1 MGDEEDNNAEGGQ
14 EQSEAVEKSQKKVV
28 KKGILRSS
36 AKSRSPTTRSYKQ
49 IVLTIPAPPQQY
61 VPTQIPQ
68 PHFVTGPNNLPLS
81 QAAAPV
87 KRGLL
92 SLVPSKVRFN
102 PNLVPTQATIPE
114 VKPYRPRS
122 ASRNNSLAPPSEY
135 LSKRELGAEGIRLA
149 P

>member
-1 MGDEEDNNAEGGQ
+1 M
-14 EQSEAVEKSQKKVV
+14 
-28 KKGILRSS
+28 
-36 AKSRSPTTRSYKQ
+36 
-49 IVLTIPAPPQQY
+49 
-61 VPTQIPQ
+61 PTQIPQ
-68 PHFVTGPNNLPLS
+68 IPHFVTGLNNLPLS
-81 QAAAPV
+81 QAAAAAAPV
-87 KRGLL
+87 KREVLL